1 MPANAN
7 SIILHQYD
15 VSPFSEKVR
24 VVLGIKGL
32 EWYACDEPV
41 IMPKPEL
48 VALTGGYR
56 KIPVM
61 QIGADIYC
69 DTQIIIR
76 ELERR
81 FPSPSVFVG
90 GDKGL
95 GWGVG
100 IWTDRSIFMNTVT
113 VVFGGMADGANE
125 LANEAFR
132 KDREALTGRPFDAN
146 AMKMGAPMMAEQ
158 LRAQLDW
165 VESQLADGRP
175 FIMGERPGIAD
186 ASVYYNLAFIRWV
199 YSAGLKVLDGL
210 SRVEAWE
217 KRVKAIGHG
226 TRHEMSRNEAL
237 DIALH
242 AVSPELTH
250 RDPHEPN
257 GIQPGDKVTV
267 MADDYGRDPIQGE
280 LVSSSAQHVAIR
292 RSDPRV
298 GDVVVHFPRTG
309 FFVMKS

>member
-1 MPANAN
+1 MPADAQ

-24 VVLGIKGL
+24 VILGIKGL
-32 EWYACDEPV
+32 EWHACDEPV

-69 DTQIIIR
+69 DSQVIIR

-81 FPSPSVFVG
+81 FPAPSVFVR
-90 GDKGL
+90 GDNGI
-95 GWGVG
+95 GWGLG
-100 IWTDRSIFMNTVT
+100 IWTDRSVFLNTVT

-146 AMKMGAPMMAEQ
+146 AMKMAAPMMAEQ

-165 VESQLADGRP
+165 IEQQLGDGRP
-175 FIMGERPGIAD
+175 YIMGEQAGIAD
-186 ASVYYNLAFIRWV
+186 ASAYYNLAFIRWV
-199 YSAGLKVLDGL
+199 YPPAAKLLDTL
-210 SRVEAWE
+210 PRVTTWE
-217 KRVKAIGHG
+217 NRVKAIGHG
-226 TRHEMSRNEAL
+226 TRHEITREDAL
-237 DIALH
+237 DIAK
-242 AVSPELTH
+242 AATSTEKVQT
-250 RDPHEPN
+250 DPNEPN
-257 GIQPGDKVTV
+257 AIKAGDRVTV
-267 MADDYGRDPIQGE
+267 MADDYGRDPITGE
-280 LVSSSAQHVAIR
+280 VVSSSAQHIAIK

-298 GDVVVHFPRTG
+298 GDVVVHFPRVG
-309 FFVMKS
+309 FFVMRA